1 MADVRTRVV
10 RFRATEDEYRGL
22 QVLADAAGMSVS
34 SLLRDHA
41 GQVQIRHREDERKR
55 TAMLNHI
62 NANLNQ
68 IAKWVNTHKDAAD
81 AHRVIGQ
88 LLAVEG
94 EIDRLCGLMER
105 RP

>member
-1 MADVRTRVV
+1 MTDVRTRTV

-22 QVLADAAGMSVS
+22 QALADAAGMSIS
-34 SLLRDHA
+34 ALLRDHA
-41 GQVQIRHREDERKR
+41 GQVQIRHRQDERQR

-81 AHRVIGQ
+81 AYRVIGQ
-88 LLAVEG
+88 LLAVES

-105 RP
+105 RS